1 MVEDEYVNIQEAA
14 RRCGVSGKTIQ
25 RAIQAGKLPAQ
36 YPKPNQC
43 KIAISALKT
52 FRPGQVSG
60 QAPNPAALES
70 RIAALE
76 HRLSEME
83 LLVEQLQHKQQG
95 VHLETKKRT
104 GATKSL
110 ASLPRPSA
118 EDTPLAE
125 GLVLLQ
131 AFVALHT
138 VSSNEAEKRWK
149 AGFIHVVK
157 QPEAG
162 GKRRQAIVLDG
173 QGRRDFWVQFHTTPG
188 FRSCDQCPH
197 PAPGQV
203 SGQ

>member
-1 MVEDEYVNIQEAA
+1 MVEEEYINIQEAA

-60 QAPNPAALES
+60 HAPNPAVLEI

-76 HRLSEME
+76 RRLSEME
-83 LLVEQLQHKQQG
+83 LLVEQLQRERQDIL
-95 VHLETKKRT
+95 LETKGGT
-104 GATKSL
+104 GATKPR
-110 ASLPRPSA
+110 ASRSRPSTA
-118 EDTPLAE
+118 DAPLPE
-125 GLVLLQ
+125 GLVLLHT
-131 AFVALHT
+131 FVSLHT

-149 AGFIHVVK
+149 AGFIHIVK
-157 QPEAG
+157 HLRAE
-162 GKRRQAIVLDG
+162 GKQRQTIALDE

>member
-25 RAIQAGKLPAQ
+25 RAIQASKLPAQ

-43 KIAISALKT
+43 KIAISALET
-52 FRPGQVSG
+52 FRSGQVSG
-60 QAPNPAALES
+60 QAPNPADLEC
-70 RIAALE
+70 RIVELE
-76 HRLSEME
+76 RRLSEME
-83 LLVEQLQHKQQG
+83 RLVEQLQRERQDIL
-95 VHLETKKRT
+95 LEMKRRVGTTKPR
-104 GATKSL
+104 S
-110 ASLPRPSA
+110 SQSRPST
-118 EDTPLAE
+118 ENTLLSE

-138 VSSNEAEKRWK
+138 VSSNDAEKRWK

-162 GKRRQAIVLDG
+162 GKRRQIIALDE
-173 QGRRDFWVQFHTTPG
+173 QGRRDFWVQFHATPG

-197 PAPGQV
+197 PAPGQM
-203 SGQ
+203 SRQ

>member
-83 LLVEQLQHKQQG
+83 LLEG
-95 VHLETKKRT
+95 VSVRSLRERT
-104 GATKSL
+104 
-110 ASLPRPSA
+110 
-118 EDTPLAE
+118 E
-125 GLVLLQ
+125 
-131 AFVALHT
+131 
-138 VSSNEAEKRWK
+138 
-149 AGFIHVVK
+149 
-157 QPEAG
+157 PEA
-162 GKRRQAIVLDG
+162 RACADWPRA
-173 QGRRDFWVQFHTTPG
+173 
-188 FRSCDQCPH
+188 
-197 PAPGQV
+197 
-203 SGQ
+203 